1 MLWSGLCSKNV
12 LWEAPLIGFII
23 AFTFNAVHMGSQM
36 CLERGRPGYEDG

>member
-23 AFTFNAVHMGSQM
+23 AFNAVHMASQM